1 MSYLVISC
9 PHCNQKIFTL
19 ETDINCKI
27 FRCGI
32 LKSDYSQIDPHG
44 TKEHSDFLV
53 KQNLIYGCGKQ
64 YELIKNNNNNIW
76 EPIKCFSK

>member
-32 LKSDYSQIDPHG
+32 LKSDYSQIDPH
-44 TKEHSDFLV
+44 V
-53 KQNLIYGCGKQ
+53 INA
-64 YELIKNNNNNIW
+64 KNNA
-76 EPIKCFSK
+76 

>member
-19 ETDINCKI
+19 ETEINCKI

-32 LKSDYSQIDPHG
+32 LKSDYSQIDPH
-44 TKEHSDFLV
+44 FLIFFF
-53 KQNLIYGCGKQ
+53 IYFQ
-64 YELIKNNNNNIW
+64 HFH
-76 EPIKCFSK
+76 PDSK